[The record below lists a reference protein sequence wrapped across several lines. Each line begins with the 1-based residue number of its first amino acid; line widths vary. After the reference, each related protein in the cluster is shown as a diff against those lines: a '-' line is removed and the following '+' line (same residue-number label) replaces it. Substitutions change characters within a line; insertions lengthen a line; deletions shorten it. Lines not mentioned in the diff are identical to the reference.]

1 MLKKLL
7 KIEEKTI
14 AFDGSTVDYV
24 AFGRGKTPLLIIPG
38 LGDGLKTVKGTGLM
52 LRFIY
57 RFLAKDFR
65 VYVIS
70 RKKELKPG
78 YTTREMAAY
87 LSRVMD
93 HLKIETAHVMGVS
106 QGGMIAQWL
115 AVDYP
120 ERIIKLALVITISRP
135 NETLEKVITEWIEMA
150 GEERYDEL
158 TIDTLEKSQTESYLK
173 RVRPFYWL
181 IKKISKPQSK
191 ERFIIQ
197 AESCR
202 NHDAHSELPRIE
214 APTFII
220 GGGADRIVGGAEV
233 QQDIAGAIQGSSL
246 HIYPD
251 LGHGAYAEAKDFGER
266 IYKFF
271 SNRQ

>member
-1 MLKKLL
+1 VLKKLL
-7 KIEEKTI
+7 KIDEKTI
-14 AFDGSTVDYV
+14 AVDGNAVDYV
-24 AFGRGKTPLLIIPG
+24 AFGRGETPLLIIPG

-52 LRFIY
+52 LRLIY
-57 RFLAKDFR
+57 RFLAKDYR

-70 RKKELKPG
+70 RKNELKPG
-78 YTTREMAAY
+78 YTTREMAAD
-87 LSRVMD
+87 LIQVMD
-93 HLKIETAHVMGVS
+93 HLKLKTAQVMGVS

-115 AVDYP
+115 AIDYP
-120 ERIIKLALVITISRP
+120 ERIMKLALVITISRP
-135 NETLEKVITEWIEMA
+135 NETLEKVIADWIKMA

-158 TIDTLEKSQTESYLK
+158 TVDTLEKSHTESYLK
-173 RVRPFYWL
+173 KVRPFYWL
-181 IKKISKPQSK
+181 IKKIGKPQSK

-202 NHDAHSELPRIE
+202 NHNAYSELPRIK
-214 APTFII
+214 APTFVI

-233 QQDIAGAIQGSSL
+233 QQDIAGAIQGSLL

-266 IYKFF
+266 IYHFF
-271 SNRQ
+271 KAD